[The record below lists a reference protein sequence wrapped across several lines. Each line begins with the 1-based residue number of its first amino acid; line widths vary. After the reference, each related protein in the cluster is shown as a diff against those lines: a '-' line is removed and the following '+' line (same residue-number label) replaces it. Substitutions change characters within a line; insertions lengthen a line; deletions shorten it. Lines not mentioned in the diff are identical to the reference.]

1 MDRLTKKQKKLKE
14 LVDSTKT
21 YGLNEAI
28 ALVKKTASA
37 KFDETIDLSI
47 KLGLNPKETS
57 QAVRGVLVL
66 PHGSGK
72 KKTVCVFCKG
82 EKAREAQEA
91 GADFVGAEELVEKIK
106 GGWCDFDVAIATPD
120 MMRFLGA
127 LGKILGPRGL
137 MPNPK
142 AGTVTLD
149 IAKAVTEVKA
159 GRVEFK
165 MDKQANVNIAVAK
178 ASFLEEAIYENAKT
192 LLEAV
197 LHAKPSSAKGHF
209 IKSVSISTTMGPGIK
224 VEDQIWKKA

>member
-1 MDRLTKKQKKLKE
+1 MDRLTKRQKKLKE
-14 LVDSTKT
+14 LVDNSKT
-21 YGLNEAI
+21 YGLKEAI
-28 ALVKKTASA
+28 ALVKQTASA

-47 KLGLNPKETS
+47 KLGINPKETS
-57 QAVRGVLVL
+57 QAVRGILVL
-66 PHGSGK
+66 PHGSGR

-82 EKAREAQEA
+82 EKAKEAQEA
-91 GADFVGAEELVEKIK
+91 GADLVGAEELVEKIK

-120 MMRFLGA
+120 MMRLLGA

-142 AGTVTLD
+142 AGTVTMD

-178 ASFLEEAIYENAKT
+178 ASFAEEAIYENAKV
-192 LLEAV
+192 LLEAL
-197 LHAKPSSAKGHF
+197 LHARPPSVKGQF
-209 IKSVSISTTMGPGIK
+209 IKNVSISTTMGPGIR